1 LKITCQK
8 PYSDIWSPKQCDSL
22 NYLLNEKYFDIPS
35 LNKFSTFMETKVTAM
50 KLQGFNLKI
59 DTRLRI
65 QSYNGD
71 FKLDKVIFKPEIQ

>member
-1 LKITCQK
+1 
-8 PYSDIWSPKQCDSL
+8 
-22 NYLLNEKYFDIPS
+22 
-35 LNKFSTFMETKVTAM
+35 METKVTAM